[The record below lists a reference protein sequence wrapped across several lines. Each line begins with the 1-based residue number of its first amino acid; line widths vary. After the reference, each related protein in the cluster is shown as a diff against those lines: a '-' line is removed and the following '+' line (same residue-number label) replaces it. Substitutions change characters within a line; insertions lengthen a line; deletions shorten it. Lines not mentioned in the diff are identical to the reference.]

1 MEILYDQCNKTKNIK
16 FSEIKMYL
24 NMVGGH
30 AFIIDLGNG
39 KILKS
44 AAANEIKFYEIHK
57 NTKFQIYELFP
68 KYFGVIEK
76 SQQEYRVIENF
87 IRICETFFKDFIRG
101 MDLDNFDI
109 NIEQDEELNKKLECV
124 LSEDECRL
132 YDDADSDLNLDINL
146 HSNTNSNSIV
156 NFYSTLQTLRE
167 ELENMNPN
175 KLKWILFWFVK
186 WRNSFFNLDFIILE
200 DLTYNMT
207 HPAILD
213 MKLGFKIE
221 FSNKC
226 KNHNTKPNVFYE
238 FGLRIMGMQ
247 VFIIF

>member
-1 MEILYDQCNKTKNIK
+1 MEFIDYPCNKTINMKY
-16 FSEIKMYL
+16 SEIKLYL

-30 AFIIDLGNG
+30 ALIIDLGNG

-44 AAANEIKFYEIHK
+44 SAANEIKFYENHK

-68 KYFGVIEK
+68 KYFGMIVK
-76 SQQEYRVIENF
+76 SQQEYSVIENF
-87 IRICETFFKDFIRG
+87 IRLCETFFIEFIRG

-124 LSEDECRL
+124 LNEDECRFHEE
-132 YDDADSDLNLDINL
+132 SNSHLN
-146 HSNTNSNSIV
+146 SFSNSNS
-156 NFYSTLQTLRE
+156 NFSFSLQTLKE
-167 ELENMNPN
+167 ELENMNPD

-200 DLTYNMT
+200 DLTHNIT

-213 MKLGFKIE
+213 MKLGFKME
-221 FSNKC
+221 FCNKS
-226 KNHNTKPNVFYE
+226 KNHNPKPNLFYE
-238 FGLRIMGMQ
+238 CGLRIMGMQ
-247 VFIIF
+247 VFIISF

>member
-1 MEILYDQCNKTKNIK
+1 MEILYDPCNKTKNIK

-30 AFIIDLGNG
+30 AFIIDVGNG

-87 IRICETFFKDFIRG
+87 IRTCEAFFKDFIRG

-124 LSEDECRL
+124 LMEDECQF
-132 YDDADSDLNLDINL
+132 YDDANSYSHSDSHSNSDLNPC
-146 HSNTNSNSIV
+146 SNSFF
-156 NFYSTLQTLRE
+156 NFNSTLQKLKE

-213 MKLGFKIE
+213 IKLGFKME
-221 FSNKC
+221 FCNKC
-226 KNHNTKPNVFYE
+226 KNHNPKPNLFYE
-238 FGLRIMGMQ
+238 CGLRI
-247 VFIIF
+247 FYTN